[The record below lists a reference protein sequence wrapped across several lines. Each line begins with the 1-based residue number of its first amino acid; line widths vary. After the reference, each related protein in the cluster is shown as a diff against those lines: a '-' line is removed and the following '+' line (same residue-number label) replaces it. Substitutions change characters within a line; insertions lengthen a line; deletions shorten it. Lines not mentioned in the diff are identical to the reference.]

1 MTGEELASLRALV
14 ASTRELML
22 AVGTTDLAD
31 DELDRLR
38 AEVDSLTA
46 KIGAVRRTHVVRAGF
61 EAPGAAKVAGEVWH
75 AFANNPF
82 ATPLELTYEGDTARA
97 TFVANAL
104 HEGPA
109 DCLHGGLAAHL
120 MDCVLGTMMQASG
133 RRSRTGTLDVRYLRP
148 TPLNQPLELFG
159 EITSSSGRRHLTRG
173 TISHNRE
180 VTVEAKG
187 LFVEIAPQRAQEDAP
202 R

>member
-1 MTGEELASLRALV
+1 MADDLTSLQALV

-22 AVGTTDLAD
+22 AVGTTELPA

-38 AEVDSLTA
+38 ADIDELTA
-46 KIGAVRRTHVVRAGF
+46 KIGAARRSHVVRAGF
-61 EAPGAAKVAGEVWH
+61 DAPGEAKAAGKPWR
-75 AFANNPF
+75 AFGNNPF
-82 ATPLELTYEGDTARA
+82 ATPLELTYDGDTARA

-109 DCLHGGLAAHL
+109 DCLHGGIAAHL

-148 TPLNQPLELFG
+148 TPLHQPLELFG
-159 EITSSSGRRHLTRG
+159 EITHSSGRRHMTRG
-173 TISHNRE
+173 TISCAGQ

-187 LFVEIAPQRAQEDAP
+187 LFVEVAPA
-202 R
+202 